1 MTMPNLKVISSRV
14 LLGLAAV
21 LLTLA
26 STVAA
31 QTSTARTSGA
41 PLKGVDVK
49 LGRYS
54 GAQFS
59 AASAVASTK
68 TDDKGH
74 FVFPVLPRGQY
85 VLTVSLPAENSA
97 AKPMTQRGAAEAA
110 PRFGIVTLNLAN
122 GKQITMG
129 YDFTQAKAFDATIDP
144 ADTAAMKAAKFA
156 PFVFTSDGTQPCNGT
171 IVKSK
176 SNITNN

>member
-1 MTMPNLKVISSRV
+1 MSKANVALMRM
-14 LLGLAAV
+14 LLGLGAV
-21 LLTLA
+21 LLTFVSA
-26 STVAA
+26 VTA

-59 AASAVASTK
+59 ASSAVASAK

-74 FVFPVLPRGQY
+74 FTFPVLPRGQY
-85 VLTVSLPAENSA
+85 VLTLSLPAETSA
-97 AKPMTQRGAAEAA
+97 AKPMTQRGAATEAA
-110 PRFGIVTLNLAN
+110 PRYGIVTLNLAD
-122 GKQITMG
+122 GHQVTMG
-129 YDFTQAKAFDATIDP
+129 YDFAQAKAFDATLDP
-144 ADTAAMKAAKFA
+144 ANTAAMKAAKFT
-156 PFVFTSDGTQPCNGT
+156 PLIFVSDGAQPCNGT